1 MEETLL
7 KIVVRL
13 ESKVA
18 ELEAKIDLLTKI
30 QLDNLSKTKK
40 DKIIEEK

>member
-30 QLDNLSKTKK
+30 QLDNLSKAKK
-40 DKIIEEK
+40 NKLIDGK

>member
-40 DKIIEEK
+40 DKIIEGE